1 MEINNFL
8 KNRVE
13 KDENLQLQENIPEF
27 LFKNEDIINELKKI
41 DENDL
46 NEMFFGVF
54 IALNQLGDKLFRND
68 SSSTLTEEFKF
79 KVKNYN
85 ENSYKIF
92 FQINDLILSDLITD
106 MEVEF
111 KENGLKPFYDE
122 KTKSRRFKNQII

>member
-111 KENGLKPFYDE
+111 KENGLKPFYDK

>member
-13 KDENLQLQENIPEF
+13 KDENLQLQENIPAF
-27 LFKNEDIINELKKI
+27 LFQNEDIINELKKI